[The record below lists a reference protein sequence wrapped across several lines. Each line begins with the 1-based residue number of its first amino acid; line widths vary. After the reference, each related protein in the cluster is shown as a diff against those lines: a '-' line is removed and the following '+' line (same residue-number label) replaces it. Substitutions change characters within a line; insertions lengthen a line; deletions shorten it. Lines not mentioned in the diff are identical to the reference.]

1 MQAPPYPKAPSIVSP
16 MQDFE
21 PGAARGLLRLAQGY
35 KVIAAK
41 RSLSG
46 PGGMIPVNE
55 LGLAILNLCNGTLD
69 AQGIE
74 SRVRGQF
81 GGSTQDLE
89 EFIGALKTR
98 GWISD
103 SFD

>member
-1 MQAPPYPKAPSIVSP
+1 MQAPPYPKASFVTSP
-16 MQDFE
+16 VQGLE
-21 PGAARGLLRLAQGY
+21 PDPARGFLRLAQGY
-35 KVIAAK
+35 RVLAAK

-74 SRVRGQF
+74 NRLREQF
-81 GGSTQDLE
+81 GGNTQDLK
-89 EFIGALKTR
+89 EFIGALKQR
-98 GWISD
+98 GWIGCG
-103 SFD
+103 

>member
-1 MQAPPYPKAPSIVSP
+1 
-16 MQDFE
+16 
-21 PGAARGLLRLAQGY
+21 
-35 KVIAAK
+35 
-41 RSLSG
+41 
-46 PGGMIPVNE
+46 MIPVNE

-98 GWISD
+98 GWISCD
-103 SFD
+103 

>member
-1 MQAPPYPKAPSIVSP
+1 MQAPPHSKAPIVILP
-16 MQDFE
+16 LQGLE
-21 PGAARGLLRLAQGY
+21 PDGVRVFLRLGQGY
-35 KVIAAK
+35 KLVTAK

-46 PGGMIPVNE
+46 PCGLIPVNE

-74 SRVRGQF
+74 SRLRGQF

-89 EFIGALKTR
+89 EFIGALKSR

-103 SFD
+103 CID